1 MIYIYMCVCVCA
13 FLMCVSGDHHNKN
26 GFVTSKIWY
35 IHINDR
41 ETLSWGTCMNFIC
54 TPWPSVINACKC
66 NMIFWFFL
74 TYYFQAIPSHL
85 QMWLWLDK
93 LCYLFFFRKGDFK
106 RIPPPPPPHTHTH
119 THTIY
124 FLHSWLFNTPIIL
137 LPGEN
142 KCLVPAIPSQ
152 VCRICT
158 IYSLTRAHSWFQN
171 IFKVG
176 NKRPPEWN

>member
-1 MIYIYMCVCVCA
+1 MCLIKALWYIYIYVCVCA

-106 RIPPPPPPHTHTH
+106 RIPPPPPPPHTHTH
-119 THTIY
+119 THTHNLFPTFMAIQY
-124 FLHSWLFNTPIIL
+124 SNYTASRWEQMPCSCHSLSGL
-137 LPGEN
+137 
-142 KCLVPAIPSQ
+142 S
-152 VCRICT
+152 
-158 IYSLTRAHSWFQN
+158 
-171 IFKVG
+171 
-176 NKRPPEWN
+176 